1 MTPWRNIGATR
12 FTATFTTGDNME
24 HQSFNRGE
32 LIPKDAQEFLTEQP
46 DPPVQQR
53 MAALA
58 IDAVR
63 CAGWWAY
70 DRPEQ

>member
-1 MTPWRNIGATR
+1 
-12 FTATFTTGDNME
+12 ME

-32 LIPKDAQEFLTEQP
+32 PIPKDAREFLTEQP
-46 DPPVQQR
+46 DPPVQAR

-63 CAGWWAY
+63 CAGWWGY
-70 DRPEQ
+70 DSENRV